1 MKDMVETEEGDED
14 EEVEAT
20 GEEEVVNH
28 NSLDK
33 TGREMQPQ

>member
-1 MKDMVETEEGDED
+1 MKDTVETEEGDGD
-14 EEVEAT
+14 EEVET
-20 GEEEVVNH
+20 TREEEVVDH